1 MERRQTVDFPEDSV
15 RYIDRTRALYA
26 KTKPYQ
32 WVRHDPL
39 REPPPWTP
47 ITKPLSALRIAVIS
61 SSGVHRKDQEPF
73 HFRNDLSDR
82 EIPLDT
88 DPSDL
93 AVSHFGYDMTDAGRD
108 SGCVFPLRAL
118 RDLTRDGVIGALVD
132 PMISFMGGI
141 YSARLVR
148 NQLAPRLRDFVL
160 RERADL
166 AFLVPI

>member
-1 MERRQTVDFPEDSV
+1 MGVDLPRDAV
-15 RYIDRTRALYA
+15 PYIDRTRKLYSQ
-26 KTKPYQ
+26 TKPYQ
-32 WVRHDPL
+32 WVQHDPVS
-39 REPPPWTP
+39 EPPSWTP
-47 ITKPLSALRIAVIS
+47 IAKPLSALRIAVIS
-61 SSGVHRKDQEPF
+61 SSGIYRKDQEPF
-73 HFRNDLSDR
+73 HFRNDLTHR

-93 AVSHFGYDMTDAGRD
+93 RISHFGYDMSDAQRD
-108 SGCVFPLRAL
+108 SGCVFPLTAL
-118 RDLTRDGVIGALVD
+118 RGLVRDAVIGALVD

-148 NQLAPRLRDFVL
+148 NQVAPRLRDFVL